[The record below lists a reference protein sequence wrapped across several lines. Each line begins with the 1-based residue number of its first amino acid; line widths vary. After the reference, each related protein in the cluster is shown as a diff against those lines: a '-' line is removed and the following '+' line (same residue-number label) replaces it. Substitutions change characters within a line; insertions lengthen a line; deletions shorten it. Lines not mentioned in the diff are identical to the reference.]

1 MIPRTLV
8 PTDARTLSATGI
20 EGRRRTSELESR
32 TLIPSDLPVAPLETR
47 SNIPAYMPLDVL
59 PSRVL
64 IARDMPSGGLD
75 IVSHLSKFVPLDV
88 IADAVAVPKDA
99 KPPEIVAHA
108 KMRAWE
114 MPEVLD
120 PDVMTTGEVNLL
132 AQPPAAMR
140 DEKRWVLRGA
150 SALLHALALLI
161 LVLMLQW
168 FPGRQPTQAEIDQ
181 AAQQLGYLY
190 LPPDLKNV
198 PRVPAPPQPQSSKLK
213 IDPKFLRK
221 IAPPTPEP
229 RAGSPQPPIAA
240 PQEAREIPQLPR
252 SNPDVTQQQMQAP
265 QQPRT
270 EAPRPAPSI
279 EPIQPGTTAPQ
290 SGLVLPRYSA
300 GGSVQQ
306 GVQDL
311 SRSANA
317 APSIGFSGRLGG
329 GGGYSGG
336 AGGGGDFAG
345 GLQMLT
351 PTEGVDFTNYL
362 ARVVASV
369 RRNWLAIIPESV
381 RMGEKGRVILRF
393 RIMRDGTVL
402 NPEPILEG
410 PSGKEPLDRAAMS
423 SIRASS
429 PFEPLPPAFSGPY
442 IELRFMFLYNLP
454 LPQGQ

>member
-1 MIPRTLV
+1 MIARTLV
-8 PTDARTLSATGI
+8 PTDARPLSATST
-20 EGRRRTSELESR
+20 EPGRRRSTELDAR
-32 TLIPSDLPVAPLETR
+32 TMVPGDMPIVPLDTR
-47 SNIPAYMPLDVL
+47 STIPAYMPLDVL
-59 PSRVL
+59 PARVL
-64 IARDMPSGGLD
+64 IARDMPIGALD
-75 IVSHLSKFVPLDV
+75 VATTLSKYVPLDV
-88 IADAVAVPKDA
+88 IATPTAVPKDA
-99 KPPEIVAHA
+99 KPPEIVEHA
-108 KMRAWE
+108 KMRSWDL
-114 MPEVLD
+114 PEVLD

-150 SALLHALALLI
+150 SALMHALAFLI
-161 LVLMLQW
+161 IVMLMQW
-168 FPGRQPTQAEIDQ
+168 FPGREPTQAEIDQ

-198 PRVPAPPQPQSSKLK
+198 PRVQAPPQPQSNKLK

-221 IAPPTPEP
+221 IAPPL
-229 RAGSPQPPIAA
+229 QPSA
-240 PQEAREIPQLPR
+240 PSPQLPTVAR
-252 SNPDVTQQQMQAP
+252 EQPRDIPQTPNSSAAQQVQP
-265 QQPRT
+265 PVQPRT

-279 EPIQPGTTAPQ
+279 QPIQPGTTTPN
-290 SGLVLPRYSA
+290 GLVLPKYSA

-311 SRSANA
+311 SRDSG
-317 APSIGFSGRLGG
+317 APPGIGFSGRLGG
-329 GGGYSGG
+329 GYGGGGG

-345 GLQMLT
+345 GMQLLT
-351 PTEGVDFTNYL
+351 PTEGVDFNNYL
-362 ARVVASV
+362 ARVLASV
-369 RRNWLAIIPESV
+369 KRNWYAIIPESA

-402 NPEPILEG
+402 QPEPILEG

-429 PFEPLPPAFSGPY
+429 PFEPLPGAFSGPY